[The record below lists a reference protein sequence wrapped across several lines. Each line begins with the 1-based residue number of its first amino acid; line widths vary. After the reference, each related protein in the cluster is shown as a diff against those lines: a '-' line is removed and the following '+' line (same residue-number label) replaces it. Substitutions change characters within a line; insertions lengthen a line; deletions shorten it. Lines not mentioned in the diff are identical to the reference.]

1 MKNLNRRLNVSK
13 DALTT
18 QGDVSGLAYLQG
30 VDLPRMIGHGKVSL
44 LIGADVLEALEPVE
58 VRCSINGGPYA
69 VKTKFGWTLNGPQD
83 SSNRSVSQFLQLTF
97 SISQKV
103 CFHFQATKSCG
114 FLHMNR
120 FVVLFCYLMKK

>member
-1 MKNLNRRLNVSK
+1 MLDSGSTATFCDVKLMKNLNRRLNVSK

-58 VRCSINGGPYA
+58 VR
-69 VKTKFGWTLNGPQD
+69 
-83 SSNRSVSQFLQLTF
+83 
-97 SISQKV
+97 
-103 CFHFQATKSCG
+103 
-114 FLHMNR
+114 
-120 FVVLFCYLMKK
+120 